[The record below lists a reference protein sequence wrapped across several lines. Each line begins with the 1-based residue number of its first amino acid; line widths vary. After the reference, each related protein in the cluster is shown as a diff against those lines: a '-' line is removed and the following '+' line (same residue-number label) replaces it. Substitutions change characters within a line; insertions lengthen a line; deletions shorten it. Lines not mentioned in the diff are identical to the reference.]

1 MIYEINDRS
10 LKTINQL
17 AFLLH
22 QAFPESYKNEKES
35 IEEAKDL
42 LDEDYKLLA
51 MKKDSTIVGI
61 IGARA
66 MYKHTGWELHPLI
79 VEKSYQRQGI
89 GTKLINHLEEKLQ
102 AYGCVTLYL
111 GTDDEFFKTSASK
124 GDLYHDIPHAIKHLE
139 NLDDHPFTF
148 YQKNGFTVTG
158 FIPDAN
164 GLNKPDIIMAKR
176 LPMQTR

>member
-10 LKTINQL
+10 LKTISQL

-22 QAFPESYKNEKES
+22 QAFPASYKNEKES
-35 IEEAKDL
+35 IEEAKAL

-51 MKKDSTIVGI
+51 MKKEGKIIGI
-61 IGARA
+61 IGAKA

-79 VEKSYQRQGI
+79 VEKSYQHQGI
-89 GTKLINHLEEKLQ
+89 GTKLINQLEEKLQ

-124 GDLYHDIPHAIKHLE
+124 GDLYHDIPSAIKHLE
-139 NLDDHPFTF
+139 NLADHPFTF
-148 YQKNGFTVTG
+148 YQKNGYTVTG